1 MLILCICLDPPPIV
15 NVSVPVNQTVGQ
27 SLTLQCEV
35 IAGSGVNRTVDIV
48 WSSGGM
54 ELGRMNDVIPT
65 PMSNLLVYTH
75 SYTISQLSTTD
86 DERVIGC
93 DATINETVSMVITRN
108 VTLEVTGEYYSI
120 VQIVTRE
127 NSDEQAL
134 RNI

>member
-1 MLILCICLDPPPIV
+1 MCICLDPPPIV
-15 NVSVPVNQTVGQ
+15 NISVPDHQTVGQ
-27 SLTLQCEV
+27 SLTLQCNM

-54 ELGRMNDVIPT
+54 ELERMNDVLST
-65 PMSNLLVYTH
+65 PMNNLVVYTH

-93 DATINETVSMVITRN
+93 DAAINETVSMVIAHN
-108 VTLEVTGEYYSI
+108 VTLEVTGEYYST
-120 VQIVTRE
+120 VQIVTRK
-127 NSDEQAL
+127 NSDELAL

>member
-1 MLILCICLDPPPIV
+1 MCICLDPPPIV

-48 WSSGGM
+48 CSGGM
-54 ELGRMNDVIPT
+54 ELGRMNNVSPT
-65 PMSNLLVYTH
+65 PMNNLLVYTH

-127 NSDEQAL
+127 NSDELAL